1 MQKFTRD
8 LIIAFTFGIVV
19 IVGSN
24 LAFSQPKQG
33 IEWREKP
40 VQCGPEQ
47 EFWPVLNS
55 HGEKA
60 LLGAIAKLEGPDEPT
75 TYLPVYVFTNTDT
88 GTFTIAEFHL
98 HTNEVCIIGY
108 GSGIDFDVQDLF
120 QDRQTKQTDT

>member
-1 MQKFTRD
+1 M
-8 LIIAFTFGIVV
+8 IIAFTVGLAV

-24 LAFSQPKQG
+24 FAFSQQKQG

-40 VQCGPEQ
+40 VQCGPEK
-47 EFWPVLNS
+47 EFWPVLNQ

-60 LLGAIAKLEGPDEPT
+60 LLGAIAKLEGPGKPT

-98 HTNEVCIIGY
+98 HTSEVCIISY
-108 GSGIDFDVQDLF
+108 GSGIDFDVQKLF
-120 QDRQTKQTDT
+120 EEEKSGT

>member
-1 MQKFTRD
+1 M
-8 LIIAFTFGIVV
+8 IIAFTVGLAV

-24 LAFSQPKQG
+24 FAFSQQKQG

-40 VQCGPEQ
+40 VQCGPEK
-47 EFWPVLNS
+47 EFWPVLSS

-60 LLGAIAKLEGPDEPT
+60 LLGAIAKLEGPGKPT

-98 HTNEVCIIGY
+98 HTSEVCIISY
-108 GSGIDFDVQDLF
+108 GSGIDFDVQKLF
-120 QDRQTKQTDT
+120 EEEKSGT

>member
-1 MQKFTRD
+1 MQKFTKEM
-8 LIIAFTFGIVV
+8 IIAFTVGLAV

-24 LAFSQPKQG
+24 FAFSQQKQG

-40 VQCGPEQ
+40 VQCGPEK
-47 EFWPVLNS
+47 EFWPVLNQ

-60 LLGAIAKLEGPDEPT
+60 LLGAIAKLEGPGKPT

-98 HTNEVCIIGY
+98 HTSEVCIISY
-108 GSGIDFDVQDLF
+108 GSGIDFDVQKLF
-120 QDRQTKQTDT
+120 EEEKSGT

>member
-1 MQKFTRD
+1 MARKAGTVW
-8 LIIAFTFGIVV
+8 AW
-19 IVGSN
+19 
-24 LAFSQPKQG
+24 KQ
-33 IEWREKP
+33 
-40 VQCGPEQ
+40 
-47 EFWPVLNS
+47 

-60 LLGAIAKLEGPDEPT
+60 LLGAVAKLEAPGEPT

-120 QDRQTKQTDT
+120 TRNYDKTGT

>member
-1 MQKFTRD
+1 MQKFTKEM
-8 LIIAFTFGIVV
+8 IIAFIVGLAV

-24 LAFSQPKQG
+24 FAFSQQKQG

-40 VQCGPEQ
+40 VQCGPEK
-47 EFWPVLNS
+47 EFWPVLNQ

-60 LLGAIAKLEGPDEPT
+60 LLGAIAKLEAPGEPT
-75 TYLPVYVFTNTDT
+75 SYLPVYVFTNTDT

-98 HTNEVCIIGY
+98 HTDEVCIIGY

-120 QDRQTKQTDT
+120 EKRQTKKTGT

>member
-1 MQKFTRD
+1 MQKFKKE
-8 LIIAFTFGIVV
+8 LIIAFTFGIAV

-40 VQCGPEQ
+40 VQCGPDK

-55 HGEKA
+55 HDEKA
-60 LLGAIAKLEGPDEPT
+60 LLGGISKLEAPGEPT
-75 TYLPVYVFTNTDT
+75 TYVPVYVFTNADT

-108 GSGIDFDVQDLF
+108 GSGIDFDVEDLF
-120 QDRQTKQTDT
+120 TKKYDKTGT